1 MYVEI
6 QVLSHHV
13 EDEGYGSLQDCSC
26 YEEVD
31 KQRICSLSEGDKL
44 NNSGCSIWYDTA

>member
-1 MYVEI
+1 M
-6 QVLSHHV
+6 LKTKDMALCRTAHV
-13 EDEGYGSLQDCSC
+13 MK
-26 YEEVD
+26 EVD